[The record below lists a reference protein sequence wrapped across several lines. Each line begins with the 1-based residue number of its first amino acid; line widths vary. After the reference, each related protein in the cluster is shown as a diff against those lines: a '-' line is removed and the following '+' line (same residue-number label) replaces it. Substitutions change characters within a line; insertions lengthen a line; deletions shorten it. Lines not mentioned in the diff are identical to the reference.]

1 MARERGYLR
10 ALIGPLLWVPGVV
23 VVVMAGIIIG
33 LVLIIGGIIYD
44 SVIWIILGVIVWII
58 WVVLLWAISV
68 LFDDAVNWLDEK
80 FPETPEVD
88 GKEYSWDPDTG
99 RPTSRGK
106 AYTNPYPAPPPRA
119 PMRPEPG
126 TCADCGGKL
135 FLGRENCPHCGAKVH
150 GPS

>member
-10 ALIGPLLWVPGVV
+10 ALIGPLLWVPGVLALV
-23 VVVMAGIIIG
+23 TAGIIIG
-33 LVLIIGGIIYD
+33 LLLVIWGIIND
-44 SVIWIILGVIVWII
+44 SVIGIFLGVIVWII
-58 WVVLLWAISV
+58 WVVLLWVISV
-68 LFDDAVNWLDEK
+68 LFDDAVNWLDER
-80 FPETPEVD
+80 FPETPED
-88 GKEYSWDPDTG
+88 EEKNFFKDPDTG

-106 AYTNPYPAPPPRA
+106 AYTNPYPPPPPRP

-126 TCADCGGKL
+126 TCTHCGGKL